1 METISAPHPEWLEI
15 QHAGPSSMAY
25 TAGSPIIRATI
36 HGQRGCLL
44 SLIPRFY
51 PDEGRRRKSSRIG
64 HDGIVLWNYD
74 PTGTPVGSGRGGTVP
89 AFENQNARLDEGGY
103 IRFARP
109 TWTVFTIYPDTQRVG
124 TPRREGSRMLHRAPL
139 TAYHEGRFI

>member
-64 HDGIVLWNYD
+64 HDGIVLWKHLSF
-74 PTGTPVGSGRGGTVP
+74 PTLNDLMLLRVRGDVGQP
-89 AFENQNARLDEGGY
+89 
-103 IRFARP
+103 
-109 TWTVFTIYPDTQRVG
+109 
-124 TPRREGSRMLHRAPL
+124 
-139 TAYHEGRFI
+139 